1 VYAAAPTPANH
12 PDRPVRLVAD
22 RAHAARRNPVGTHVK
37 VGKGL
42 VAGALVNAEQSGAET
57 IQIFAGNPRGWAHSA
72 GDPGQDRAFRDA
84 SAERGIRVFVH
95 APYLVNLGSPTAL
108 TYERSV
114 ASVAHNL
121 RRAVEIGAEGV
132 VVHTG
137 SCVNEGGL
145 ETAMRQVR
153 DGLLPILES
162 IGEHGP
168 WLLLEPTAGQGRS
181 LCAGVE
187 DLAPYLAALDHHPR
201 AGICLD
207 TCHVFAAGAPL
218 DEPGGTTATL
228 DRVVEIGGP
237 GRLRLVHA
245 NDSMDVRGAFKDRH
259 QKIGEG
265 HIGIGA
271 FEELFA
277 HPATEGVPFILETP
291 GSRDAD
297 DPQSPLLK
305 QLRAAASRP

>member
-1 VYAAAPTPANH
+1 MPTPVLAG
-12 PDRPVRLVAD
+12 L
-22 RAHAARRNPVGTHVK
+22 RNPVGTHTK

-42 VAGALVNAEQSGAET
+42 VKGALAHAEEVGAET
-57 IQIFAGNPRGWAHSA
+57 IQIFAGNPRGWAHSN
-72 GDPGQDRAFRDA
+72 GDPAQDAAFREA
-84 SAERGIRVFVH
+84 CEGSGMRVFIH
-95 APYLVNLGSPTAL
+95 APYLVNLGSPTPL

-121 RRAVEIGAEGV
+121 KRAAEIGAEGV

-137 SCVNEGGL
+137 SCVDEGTL
-145 ETAMRQVR
+145 DAAMRQVR
-153 DGLLPILES
+153 EGLLPVLETL
-162 IGEHGP
+162 GDDGP

-181 LCAGVE
+181 LCAGVD
-187 DLAPYLAALDHHPR
+187 DLEAYLAALDLHPR

-218 DEPGGTTATL
+218 DEPGGTTATV
-228 DRVVEIGGP
+228 DRLVEIGGP

-259 QKIGEG
+259 QKIGDG
-265 HIGIGA
+265 YIGLA
-271 FEELFA
+271 SFEELFA
-277 HPATEGVPFILETP
+277 HPATDGVPFVLETP

-297 DPQSPLLK
+297 DPQIPLLK
-305 QLRAAASRP
+305 KLRDA